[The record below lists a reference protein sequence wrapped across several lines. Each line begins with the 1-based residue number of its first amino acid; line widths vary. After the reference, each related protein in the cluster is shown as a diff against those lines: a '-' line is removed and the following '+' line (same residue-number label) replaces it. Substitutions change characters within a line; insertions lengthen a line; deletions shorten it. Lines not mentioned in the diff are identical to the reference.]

1 MPGASSPKTTTPRI
15 SPDCRTHH
23 PYYRPE
29 NILGSG
35 RGKTPRLP
43 RRVRTA
49 QTLENKAA
57 SQLFE
62 TAFKKLKNRC
72 NALLTH
78 TDVILTYTSLSLDPV
93 EC

>member
-1 MPGASSPKTTTPRI
+1 MPGVSSPKTTTPRT
-15 SPDCRTHH
+15 SPDCRTLH

-29 NILGSG
+29 NILGSA
-35 RGKTPRLP
+35 RGETPRLQ
-43 RRVRTA
+43 RRARTA

-72 NALLTH
+72 NVLLTH